1 MDRAPGE
8 SDLADWTARPSPTA
22 VAHDTNE
29 AVAYDSAAK
38 RSGVSP
44 RRFHSPARLVSVL
57 KIVLLLCS
65 LVALRLA

>member
-1 MDRAPGE
+1 MERAPGE

-44 RRFHSPARLVSVL
+44 RSHSSTRLEDAL